1 MAGAEV
7 RVLRKR
13 DVSWAIR
20 LTDLERWGYTRADF
34 ARLLAL
40 EPEGCFVALVG
51 GKRAGITCSITY
63 GKLAFIGA
71 VIVHPEMRG
80 KRVGEALMKATLD
93 TLDGKGVETARL
105 NAYLNV
111 VPFYERLGFRGEY
124 ENVRY
129 QGNVRASGIPGA
141 GRPATPDDLPAIA
154 HFDSFY
160 FGASRERLLARL
172 LQEFPQ
178 HFLVSR
184 DEGGIR
190 GYIVANAD
198 AGAAEIGPWVANPTM
213 PDVGGDLLHGL
224 LSRLGP
230 TRIGLTAPTPNDH
243 HERMAGERRLE
254 TAFRTL
260 RMYRGRDGYHGL
272 PRGIFALAGLEKG

>member
-1 MAGAEV
+1 MAETEV
-7 RVLRKR
+7 RVFRKR

-20 LTDLERWGYTRADF
+20 LTDLEHWGYTRADF
-34 ARLLAL
+34 ERLLAL
-40 EPEGCFVALVG
+40 EPEGCFVAVVG
-51 GKRAGITCSITY
+51 GKRAGITCSTTY

-80 KRVGEALMKATLD
+80 KHIGEALMNATLD
-93 TLDGKGVETARL
+93 FLDRRGVETARL

-111 VPFYERLGFRGEY
+111 IPFYERLGFHGEY

-129 QGNVRASGIPGA
+129 QGNVAASGSPGG
-141 GRPATPDDLPAIA
+141 GRPASAEDLPEIA

-160 FGASRERLLARL
+160 FGASRERLIARL
-172 LQEFPQ
+172 FQEFPE
-178 HFLVSR
+178 HFLVVR
-184 DEGGIR
+184 DEGGVR

-198 AGAAEIGPWVANPTM
+198 GGAAEIGPWVANPTM
-213 PDVGGDLLHGL
+213 PEVAGDLLHGL

-230 TRIGLTAPTPNDH
+230 IRIGLTAPTPNEH
-243 HERMAGERRLE
+243 HERMAGELRLE

-260 RMYRGRDGYHGL
+260 RMYRGRDAYHGL
-272 PRGIFALAGLEKG
+272 PKGIFALAGLEKG